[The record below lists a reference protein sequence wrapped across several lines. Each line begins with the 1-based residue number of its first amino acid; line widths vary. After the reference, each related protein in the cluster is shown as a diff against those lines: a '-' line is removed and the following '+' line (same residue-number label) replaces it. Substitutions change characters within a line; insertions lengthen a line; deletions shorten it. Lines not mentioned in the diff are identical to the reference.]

1 MLRKRFCH
9 IIKGRRAEGYV
20 DVAVLVL
27 CVMLVLALSLRVLPV
42 FIAKQ
47 QLDTFAT
54 ELMREAEVSGRIG
67 TETDRRAAVL
77 RERTGIAPQI
87 SWSHSG
93 RIQLN
98 QEVTVTLTLQ
108 KDIGLFGDFGS
119 FPVTLRSQATGKSEV
134 YWK

>member
-1 MLRKRFCH
+1 MLRKRFCR

-54 ELMREAEVSGRIG
+54 ELMREAEISGRIG
-67 TETDRRAAVL
+67 AETDRRAAVL
-77 RERTGIAPQI
+77 RERTGIDPQI
-87 SWSHSG
+87 AWSDSG
-93 RIQLN
+93 QIQLN

-108 KDIGLFGDFGS
+108 KDIGLFGNFGS
-119 FPVTLRSQATGKSEV
+119 FPVILRSQATGKSEV

>member
-1 MLRKRFCH
+1 MLRERLCR

-27 CVMLVLALSLRVLPV
+27 SLFLVLALSLRVLPV

-67 TETDRRAAVL
+67 AETDRRAAVL
-77 RERTGIAPQI
+77 RERTGIVPQI

>member
-1 MLRKRFCH
+1 MLKRFCH
-9 IIKGRRAEGYV
+9 TIKGRRAEGYV
-20 DVAVLVL
+20 DVVILVLCAVLVL
-27 CVMLVLALSLRVLPV
+27 ALAVRVLPV

-54 ELMREAEVSGRIG
+54 ELMREAEISGRIG

-77 RERTGIAPQI
+77 RERLGIDPII
-87 SWSHSG
+87 SWSDSG

-98 QEVTVTLTLQ
+98 QEITLTLTLQ
-108 KDIGLFGDFGS
+108 KDIGLFGGFGS
-119 FPVTLRSQATGKSEV
+119 FRVTLHSQATGKSEV